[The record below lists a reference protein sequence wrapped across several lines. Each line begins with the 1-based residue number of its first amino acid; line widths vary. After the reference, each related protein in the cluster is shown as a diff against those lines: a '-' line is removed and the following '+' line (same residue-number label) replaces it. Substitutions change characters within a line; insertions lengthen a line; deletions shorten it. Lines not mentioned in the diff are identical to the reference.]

1 MVNEKIKKCLIN
13 EDLSLVEAMRLL
25 SALGTKV
32 LFVHAN
38 NKLKASLTD
47 GDIRR
52 YILSFGKLDI
62 NVKSVANYNPKYL
75 INATNSEAEQFM
87 KDNLIDAVPIVDEN
101 LYIENIIFNNH
112 KIIENK
118 YEKISL
124 PVVMMAGGKGTRLY
138 PYTKVLPKPLIP
150 VGDVPIAERIINQ
163 FNVFGCDDYYLIVN
177 HMKNM
182 IKSYFNE
189 IDKSYN
195 IHFIDEEEPLG
206 TGGGLF
212 YLKGIIKNTFV
223 LTNCDILV
231 KDDFSKIY
239 KQHKDSNNSVTMIVA
254 NQNIQV
260 PYGVVEFNDSFEIKS
275 MKEKPQIS
283 YYTNTGCYIVEPI
296 VINDFI
302 NKENIGFPDIIERC
316 KSKGL
321 KVGVYPISEDS
332 FVDMGEIDKLNK
344 ANNMYI

>member
-1 MVNEKIKKCLIN
+1 MIKDNIKKCLIT
-13 EDLSLVEAMRLL
+13 EDITVVEAMKLL

-32 LFVHAN
+32 LFVHDN
-38 NKLKASLTD
+38 YKLKASLTD

-52 YILSFGKLDI
+52 YILSNGNLDV
-62 NVKSVANYNPKYL
+62 NVKNVANYSPKYL
-75 INATNSEAEQFM
+75 INGSFSEAEQFM
-87 KDNLIDAVPIVDEN
+87 RDFSIDAVPIVDDN
-101 LYIENIIFNNH
+101 LIIQNIILNNH
-112 KIIENK
+112 KIIEKK
-118 YEKISL
+118 YEKINL

-163 FNVFGCDDYYLIVN
+163 FNEFGCNDFYLIVN

-189 IDKSYN
+189 INKDYN
-195 IHFIDEEEPLG
+195 ICFIDEDEPLG

-212 YLKGIIKNTFV
+212 YLKGIINNTFI
-223 LTNCDILV
+223 LTNCDIIV

-239 KQHKDSNNSVTMIVA
+239 TLHKENKNIITMIVA
-254 NQNIQV
+254 HQNIQV
-260 PYGVVEFNDSFEIKS
+260 PYGVVEFNDKYEIES
-275 MKEKPQIS
+275 MKEKPHMS

-296 VINDFI
+296 VINEFI
-302 NKENIGFPDIIERC
+302 DKENIGFPDIIDRC

-344 ANNMYI
+344 ANNLYI

>member
-1 MVNEKIKKCLIN
+1 MIDSDIKKFLIN
-13 EDLSLVEAMRLL
+13 ETMTVTDAMKLMSDLGCKILY
-25 SALGTKV
+25 
-32 LFVHAN
+32 VHDN
-38 NKLKASLTD
+38 YELKATLTD

-52 YILSFGKLDI
+52 YLLRSG
-62 NVKSVANYNPKYL
+62 NVGNTVKDVANYSPKYL
-75 INATNSEAEQFM
+75 TNASYKDAQEFM
-87 KDNLIDAVPIVDEN
+87 QDNLIDSVPSIDGN
-101 LYIENIIFNNH
+101 K
-112 KIIENK
+112 KIINIYFANYRYK
-118 YEKISL
+118 AKHFEKISL